1 MIKKFNE
8 FIKESFEFQD
18 VEVDDLNT
26 KELCKYL
33 SKLYTDT
40 ASSGLRHLEPGHEA
54 HGIKCDEDGNI
65 LVKPLN
71 ILTLIFNSVSKRIF
85 AIVGKGGLRQHK
97 KNSVARLFDAL
108 QEKYFVL
115 KDVYMDKSGNET
127 SPDDENAIKC
137 TELTLKAGPM
147 TNRIFIVLIDFI
159 LNFKRSG
166 KQLSKFH
173 RRIPTMT
180 YDLEHTDVN
189 ELEPDELM
197 NYITNKYEF
206 LNSESI
212 FCTVDGN
219 EYYYHIPVHNRDT
232 DSFPIGNVS
241 HLIVTTKNNNIIDLM
256 LQIDGDEWGSSME
269 ERSLLNIFED
279 KYRLKEDYICDGG
292 VLGYYFDGDLGR
304 HKFSNEFVLGII
316 DIDIENTKNPI
327 LQKK

>member
-1 MIKKFNE
+1 MIKKFEE

-18 VEVDDLNT
+18 VEVDDLNS

-33 SKLYTDT
+33 NKLYTYNE
-40 ASSGLRHLEPGHEA
+40 SGLRHFEPGHGEG
-54 HGIKCDEDGNI
+54 GIKCDEDGNI
-65 LVKPLN
+65 LVEPLN
-71 ILTLIFNSVSKRIF
+71 NLSLIFSESKRIF
-85 AIVGKGGLRQHK
+85 AIIGKGGLRQHK
-97 KNSVARLFDAL
+97 KDSVARLFDAL

-115 KDVYMDKSGNET
+115 KDVYMDETGNET
-127 SPDDENAIKC
+127 TPDDENALKC
-137 TELTLKAGPM
+137 TEITLKAGPM
-147 TNRIFIVLIDFI
+147 INRIFIVLIDFI

-166 KQLSKFH
+166 KQLLKFH
-173 RRIPTMT
+173 RRIPTMV
-180 YDLEHTDVN
+180 YDFEHTDVN

-206 LNSESI
+206 LNPEESI

-241 HLIVTTKNNNIIDLM
+241 HLLVNTKNNNIINLM
-256 LQIDGDEWGSSME
+256 LQIDGYEWGSSME
-269 ERSLLNIFED
+269 ERSLLNIFKD
-279 KYRLKEDYICDGG
+279 KYRLHEDYICDGG

-316 DIDIENTKNPI
+316 DMDIENVKNPI
-327 LQKK
+327 LRKK

>member
-18 VEVDDLNT
+18 VEVDDLNAQ
-26 KELCKYL
+26 ELCKYL
-33 SKLYTDT
+33 SKLYTD
-40 ASSGLRHLEPGHEA
+40 SISGLRHLEPGHEA
-54 HGIKCDEDGNI
+54 HGIKCDDENI
-65 LVKPLN
+65 LVEPLN
-71 ILTLIFNSVSKRIF
+71 ILSLIFNSVSKRIF

-97 KNSVARLFDAL
+97 KDSVARLFDAL

-115 KDVYMDKSGNET
+115 KDVYMDTSGNET

-137 TELTLKAGPM
+137 TELTLKEGPM
-147 TNRIFIVLIDFI
+147 SNRIFIVLIDFI

-173 RRIPTMT
+173 RRIPTKV

-206 LNSESI
+206 LNPEESI

-219 EYYYHIPVHNRDT
+219 KYYYHIPVHNRDKN
-232 DSFPIGNVS
+232 SFPIGNVS
-241 HLIVTTKNNNIIDLM
+241 HLLVTTKNNNIIDLI
-256 LQIDGDEWGSSME
+256 LQIDGYEWGTRIE
-269 ERSLLNIFED
+269 ERSLLNIFKD
-279 KYRLKEDYICDGG
+279 NYILNEVYASEGI
-292 VLGYYFDGDLGR
+292 VYGYHFEGDLGR
-304 HKFSNEFVLGII
+304 YEFSNEFVLGII
-316 DIDIENTKNPI
+316 DMDIENAKNPI
-327 LQKK
+327 LKKK